1 MFTMNISNYSTYFV
15 QRSVPS
21 LDELNDEEIY
31 RLVPLLVYLILI
43 SIIGIGGNGLVCY
56 IYKTKYRLS
65 NSQSFILCLS
75 AIDLFAC
82 FVVVPLE
89 FFTILRQFHF
99 EAIWACK
106 LSRFSNTFVTM
117 SSSFLLLAI
126 AVDRYRKVCK
136 SFGWQ
141 ISSNAA
147 RALCVASILAG
158 LAVSWPALILYG
170 KKSFLVQEFNITA
183 TECSI
188 NDAISETMFP
198 FLNNLMFSLMFLTG
212 IVAMSLLYCFIGR
225 VICQHAKK
233 PREYLNVSVPMLS
246 SAVVDS
252 KPDDL
257 PKQNDYQKRTSRRK
271 SSKREKGELSWAGR
285 SESSRK
291 DDHSV
296 TKDDLSFNT
305 VDNVN
310 ASTRNAISMP
320 VVQVEHKWEGLM
332 SDDSGIKADQ
342 QRPDDDSSGKYIFQE
357 GTNEKVNAKEND
369 ADTDVDSNN
378 EKDET
383 VIETEEKNNSTA
395 SSKGNFSK
403 MHSPSIGE
411 KINRITR
418 HVSSALSVLTSRSSR
433 EHSHSFERTQY
444 LKEARARRTASLMFV
459 ITLTFILSYLPHLL
473 LMLIRSLDDTFVDNM
488 SSSEKV
494 AYKFFL
500 RSYFLNCALNPFV
513 YGACDSRFRSS
524 CKDLFK
530 KIFRRK

>member
-1 MFTMNISNYSTYFV
+1 MNISNYSAHEA

-31 RLVPLLVYLILI
+31 RLVPLLIYLLLI

-82 FVVVPLE
+82 FIVVPLE

-99 EAIWACK
+99 EAVWACK
-106 LSRFSNTFVTM
+106 MSRFSNTLVTM

-170 KKSFLVQEFNITA
+170 KKSFIVQEFNITA
-183 TECSI
+183 TECST
-188 NDAISETMFP
+188 NDAISVTMFP
-198 FLNNLMFSLMFLTG
+198 FLNNLVFSLMFLTG

-233 PREYLNVSVPMLS
+233 PREYLNLSVPMLS
-246 SAVVDS
+246 STVVDS
-252 KPDDL
+252 ISDDL
-257 PKQNDYQKRTSRRK
+257 RKQNDNNYQKRTRRRK
-271 SSKREKGELSWAGR
+271 SSMSLKGELSWAGR
-285 SESSRK
+285 PESSRK
-291 DDHSV
+291 DDNSV
-296 TKDDLSFNT
+296 TKDDLSYNT
-305 VDNVN
+305 VDNVSL
-310 ASTRNAISMP
+310 STRNAINTP
-320 VVQVEHKWEGLM
+320 GVQKEHKSEVSV

-342 QRPDDDSSGKYIFQE
+342 QSPDIDTVGKCIFQKSS
-357 GTNEKVNAKEND
+357 NENVDAKENAARTED
-369 ADTDVDSNN
+369 DLNN
-378 EKDET
+378 EKDVSVT
-383 VIETEEKNNSTA
+383 ETEDNDHSTGP
-395 SSKGNFSK
+395 SKYQFSK
-403 MHSPSIGE
+403 IHSPSIGE

-418 HVSSALSVLTSRSSR
+418 HVSSALSVITSRSSR
-433 EHSHSFERTQY
+433 EHPFERTQY
-444 LKEARARRTASLMFV
+444 LKEARARRTAFLMFA

-473 LMLIRSLDDTFVDNM
+473 LMLMRSLDDAFVDNM
-488 SSSEKV
+488 SNSERV
-494 AYKFFL
+494 VYKFFL